1 MESEMTETDKLFAD
15 TAKHK
20 NETSQKT
27 LEAGW
32 PQGGRTGRQGAGN
45 RVFSPFVTDLKLYI

>member
-45 RVFSPFVTDLKLYI
+45 IK

>member
-1 MESEMTETDKLFAD
+1 MESGMTGTDRFRAD

-27 LEAGW
+27 LEVG
-32 PQGGRTGRQGAGN
+32 
-45 RVFSPFVTDLKLYI
+45 